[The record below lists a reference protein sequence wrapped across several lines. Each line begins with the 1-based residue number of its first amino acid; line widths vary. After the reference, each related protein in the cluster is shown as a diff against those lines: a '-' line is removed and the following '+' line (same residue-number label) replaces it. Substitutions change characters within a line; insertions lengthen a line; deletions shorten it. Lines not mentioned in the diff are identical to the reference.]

1 MAAAAAATGRAFL
14 ISRSSDSYLK
24 PPPAYSNHLLIRPL
38 IPAIAATK
46 RRTSAVVSC
55 LISGV
60 DGGGVS
66 DDFVSTR
73 KSGFDREFSVIASM
87 LRRIEPLDNSV
98 ISKGVS
104 DSAKDSMKQTISTML
119 GYTLWNVEYRLS
131 LMRNFDISPNASK
144 RLNFPEEDEAS
155 EAKHEGGE
163 GGKVRID
170 GCAKDDERMNIQ
182 GLGDLSPEALD
193 YIQQLE
199 TELST
204 VKHVRTLSLSLSLSL
219 SHTHTLSLS
228 LSLKY
233 TRAQSHKLWT
243 VYDVIM
249 ELFVSGLDPGNLRP
263 LGWGKAAYQNL
274 PKHLRSNMTNRRQEL
289 DVQINTDQEEN
300 MFQELQAQKQETVQM
315 EHIRE
320 SNNDLL
326 KYLRSLDSD
335 MVMELSRPS
344 SLEVDE
350 VIHQLVQDILQ
361 GFFKEDTP
369 SDIIWDSAIR
379 GQENYVKINDEF
391 CDTIG
396 TSRDYLAK
404 LLFWC
409 MLLGHHLRGLENRVH
424 LSCAVGLL

>member
-1 MAAAAAATGRAFL
+1 MAAAAAAAATGRAFL
-14 ISRSSDSYLK
+14 ISRSGDSYLK

-46 RRTSAVVSC
+46 RRTSTVVSC

-73 KSGFDREFSVIASM
+73 KSGFDREFSVIANM

-131 LMRNFDISPNASK
+131 LMRNFDISPNALK
-144 RLNFPEEDEAS
+144 ILNFPEEDEAS

-163 GGKVRID
+163 GGEILRNINPWVPL
-170 GCAKDDERMNIQ
+170 MN
-182 GLGDLSPEALD
+182 
-193 YIQQLE
+193 
-199 TELST
+199 
-204 VKHVRTLSLSLSLSL
+204 K
-219 SHTHTLSLS
+219 
-228 LSLKY
+228 
-233 TRAQSHKLWT
+233 
-243 VYDVIM
+243 
-249 ELFVSGLDPGNLRP
+249 
-263 LGWGKAAYQNL
+263 
-274 PKHLRSNMTNRRQEL
+274 
-289 DVQINTDQEEN
+289 QEEN
-300 MFQELQAQKQETVQM
+300 MFQELQARKQEAVQM

-379 GQENYVKINDEF
+379 GQENYEKINDEF